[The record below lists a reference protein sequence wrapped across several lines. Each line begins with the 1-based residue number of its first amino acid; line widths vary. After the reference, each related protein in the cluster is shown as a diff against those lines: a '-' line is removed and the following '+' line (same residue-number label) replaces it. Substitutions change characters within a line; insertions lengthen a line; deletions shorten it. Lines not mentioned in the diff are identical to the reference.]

1 MNTWGPISAVL
12 HVTTIVAVIVLFGDY
27 HFVDPSLYK
36 VAKDNSGA
44 EALNIASQMGRLDL
58 VSLVLTL
65 AGLLLALLGLYGFIA
80 AKSEAIAESKS
91 TALGAIPDEVRRFM
105 DLKAPLLI
113 RECLSDAEIASGL
126 HAEILKLGL
135 RDTYMAGEVDT
146 DAERREATS

>member
-58 VSLVLTL
+58 VSLVLDFWQ
-65 AGLLLALLGLYGFIA
+65 GFF
-80 AKSEAIAESKS
+80 SRCWVS
-91 TALGAIPDEVRRFM
+91 TA
-105 DLKAPLLI
+105 
-113 RECLSDAEIASGL
+113 SSQ
-126 HAEILKLGL
+126 L
-135 RDTYMAGEVDT
+135 RVKP
-146 DAERREATS
+146 